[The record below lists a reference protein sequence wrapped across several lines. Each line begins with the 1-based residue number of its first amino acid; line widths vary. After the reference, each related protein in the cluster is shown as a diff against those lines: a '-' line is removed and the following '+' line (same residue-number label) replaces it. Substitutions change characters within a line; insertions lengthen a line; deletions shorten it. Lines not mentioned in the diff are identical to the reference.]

1 MKKIRW
7 ITGILS
13 IVCLLYFVV
22 TGTDVL
28 TVYGASDGSV
38 TYVVDQAD
46 ILSPQEEQAIETRIE
61 EMSQK
66 WKQDFVVVTTND
78 AEGKDSEEYADDFY
92 MDHGFYD
99 DGKKGGITMLI
110 DMDNREVWISTAGD
124 MRYYVSD
131 REVEEILDAGYD
143 NLKRGE
149 MYSCFANMLIS
160 TDEVVDRG
168 LSSDDYL
175 IDENGNIIRYHS
187 LKLWE
192 IILALA
198 AAILAA
204 VVPCAVVLGKYT
216 VHFGGYVYNWREN
229 SLVAFS
235 DKQDRFLN
243 QIVTHRHIPKNPPPG
258 GGGSAGGGGSSVHT
272 SSGGGSFGGGGRN
285 F

>member
-1 MKKIRW
+1 MKR
-7 ITGILS
+7 LS
-13 IVCLLYFVV
+13 GKHLLAA
-22 TGTDVL
+22 VL
-28 TVYGASDGSV
+28 FCVSVLFCFSVRAEGASVQTVFDDGKLLTDSEKEELSRQ
-38 TYVVDQAD
+38 TEELSEKHDMNF
-46 ILSPQEEQAIETRIE
+46 ILL
-61 EMSQK
+61 
-66 WKQDFVVVTTND
+66 TTID
-78 AEGKDSEEYADDFY
+78 ARGKSAEEYADDFY

-149 MYSCFANMLIS
+149 MYSCFANMLVS

-204 VVPCAVVLGKYT
+204 VVPCAVVLGKYK

>member
-1 MKKIRW
+1 
-7 ITGILS
+7 
-13 IVCLLYFVV
+13 
-22 TGTDVL
+22 
-28 TVYGASDGSV
+28 
-38 TYVVDQAD
+38 
-46 ILSPQEEQAIETRIE
+46 
-61 EMSQK
+61 
-66 WKQDFVVVTTND
+66 
-78 AEGKDSEEYADDFY
+78 
-92 MDHGFYD
+92 
-99 DGKKGGITMLI
+99 
-110 DMDNREVWISTAGD
+110 
-124 MRYYVSD
+124 
-131 REVEEILDAGYD
+131 
-143 NLKRGE
+143 
-149 MYSCFANMLIS
+149 MLIS

-204 VVPCAVVLGKYT
+204 VVPCAVVFGKYK

-229 SLVAFS
+229 SLVTFS

>member
-1 MKKIRW
+1 MKR
-7 ITGILS
+7 LS
-13 IVCLLYFVV
+13 GKHLLAAVLFCVSVLFFVSV
-22 TGTDVL
+22 RAE
-28 TVYGASDGSV
+28 GASVQTVFDDGKLLTDSEKEELSRQ
-38 TYVVDQAD
+38 TEELSEKHDMNF
-46 ILSPQEEQAIETRIE
+46 ILL
-61 EMSQK
+61 
-66 WKQDFVVVTTND
+66 TTID
-78 AEGKDSEEYADDFY
+78 ARGKSAEEYADDFY

-131 REVEEILDAGYD
+131 REVEEILDAGYE

-204 VVPCAVVLGKYT
+204 VVPCAVVLGKYK